1 MRISLNKEGTEGV
14 NILLGKI
21 NTLKDNLI
29 IAGQESVEELV
40 FKGSSK
46 ASVLNASAPQ
56 TGVEKSIVLG
66 DSDRTD
72 YGAIGTISLSGP
84 NSIYDEFG
92 VGEEG
97 ANDPHPQKSEFS
109 FLNPYNSGPVVSSHI
124 SKNGKH
130 YWFYGPMRGKP
141 YFDSKTGY
149 TEGVPSGKQ
158 MFNTSLYVRE
168 IKDDIVKKKVNNAI
182 KFFK

>member
-1 MRISLNKEGTEGV
+1 MKISLNKEGVEGI
-14 NILLGKI
+14 NILLGKM
-21 NTLKDNLI
+21 NTLKENII

-40 FKGSSK
+40 FKGATK
-46 ASVLNASAPQ
+46 ASVLNSSAPQ
-56 TGVEKSIVLG
+56 TGVEKSIVSG

-72 YGAIGTISLSGP
+72 NGADGIISLSGP

-92 VGEEG
+92 IGEEG
-97 ANDPHPQKSEFS
+97 ADDPHPQKSEFS
-109 FLNPYNSGPVVSSHI
+109 FLNPYNSGPVVSTHI
-124 SKNGKH
+124 SKNGRH
-130 YWFYGPMRGKP
+130 YWFYNPMKGKP

-158 MFNTSLYVRE
+158 MFNTSLYINE
-168 IKDDIVKKKVNNAI
+168 IKDEIVKEKINNAM